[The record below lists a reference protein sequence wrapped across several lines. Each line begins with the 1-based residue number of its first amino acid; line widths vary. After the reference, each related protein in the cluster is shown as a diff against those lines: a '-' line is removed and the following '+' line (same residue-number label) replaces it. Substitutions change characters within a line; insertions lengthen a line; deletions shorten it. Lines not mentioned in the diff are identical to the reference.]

1 MKRIVLTIAL
11 ISLSTI
17 FNYMFS
23 QNMEIIINEGT
34 GTYTLTGGKEN
45 EHKTITVH
53 YYKPKKFNQES
64 KVLLIIPGSGR
75 NGDSYRDSWI
85 EESEKHN
92 ILILSP
98 SYTEKEYPYEDYHL
112 GGIVK
117 DVNTRESITFIKNTN
132 QVFLDEEKA
141 SIKLNLDSTT
151 WIYQDFDR
159 IFDETMKALNSSQK
173 KYDIFGHS
181 AGGQILHR
189 FAIFHT
195 KSKAN
200 KIIAANSGSY
210 TLTDFETKY
219 PFGIEDLNLS
229 EKDLKKSFLQKLTI
243 FVGELDNENETSG
256 ILLRSKT
263 VDKQGLH
270 RLARARFF
278 FKIAKEKAKK
288 MNCKFNWELRV
299 VPNVGH
305 NMRKMGN
312 ATGIYLYE

>member
-1 MKRIVLTIAL
+1 MKRIV
-11 ISLSTI
+11 
-17 FNYMFS
+17 Y
-23 QNMEIIINEGT
+23 IIILACVSFTFGQNKEISIQEGSGTFTVKGSKGNEN
-34 GTYTLTGGKEN
+34 KI
-45 EHKTITVH
+45 ITVH
-53 YYKPKKFNQES
+53 YYKPKTFNSLS
-64 KVLLIIPGSGR
+64 KVLLVIPGSGR

-98 SYTEKEYPYEDYHL
+98 SYPEKEYPYEDYHL

-117 DVNTRESITFIKNTN
+117 DVNTRESISFIKNTN
-132 QVFLDEEKA
+132 QVFLDEDKT
-141 SIKLNLDSTT
+141 SIKLNLDKTT
-151 WIYQDFDR
+151 WIYHDFDT
-159 IFDETMKALNSSQK
+159 IFELATTALNSSQES
-173 KYDIFGHS
+173 YDIFGHS

-189 FAIFHT
+189 FAILHT

-210 TLTDFETKY
+210 TLTDFDTKY

-229 EKDLKKSFLQKLTI
+229 KQDLKKAFSRKLAI
-243 FVGELDNENETSG
+243 FVGELDNENETGG

-270 RLARARFF
+270 RLARAKYF
-278 FKIAKEKAKK
+278 FKVAKSKAEE
-288 MNCKFNWELRV
+288 MGYLFNWELKV
-299 VPNVGH
+299 IPNVGH

-312 ATGIYLYE
+312 AAGNYLYE